1 LLLFVALPTMDLLK
15 RDPRTRPK
23 SAEDTMSDPK
33 KKYRSK
39 FFRVAVEGDTTDGR
53 VIERGW
59 IQQMAGSYNPSLY
72 GARINLEHIRGI
84 LPDSPFKAYGDVVA
98 VKAEEVDIDGKKKL
112 ALFAQLEPTDALVS
126 MVNNDKQ
133 KIYTSIEVS
142 PNFAKT
148 GGAYLVGL
156 AVTDSP
162 ASLGTEKLSF
172 AAKHPEAK
180 LFDDRKLNAEN
191 VFTASCESSIELEE
205 VSADGADATGKLLS
219 GIAGLLD
226 RFTGKANPP
235 PAPVTPPAPEGSP
248 DAQAFAGLADLLT
261 GIAESIKD
269 QGAQFAALR
278 KDLDES
284 RAEFSALE
292 TKLSSTASTTQAFR
306 PVVNG
311 QNGQTGQTAL
321 TDC

>member
-1 LLLFVALPTMDLLK
+1 
-15 RDPRTRPK
+15 
-23 SAEDTMSDPK
+23 MSDPK

-84 LPDSPFKAYGDVVA
+84 LPDSPFKAYGDVLA
-98 VKAEEVDIDGKKKL
+98 VKAEEVDIDGKKKM

-191 VFTASCESSIELEE
+191 LFTAASESNIELEE
-205 VSADGADATGKLLS
+205 FSADSGDATSKLLS
-219 GIAGLLD
+219 GLAGLID
-226 RFTGKANPP
+226 RFTGKTTPP
-235 PAPVTPPAPEGSP
+235 PAPVTPLAPQGAA
-248 DAQAFAGLADLLT
+248 DAQAFAGLAEVLT
-261 GIAESIKD
+261 GIADSIKD

-292 TKLSSTASTTQAFR
+292 KKLSSTASTTQAFR
-306 PVVNG
+306 PAVT
-311 QNGQTGQTAL
+311 GQTDKTAL

>member
-1 LLLFVALPTMDLLK
+1 
-15 RDPRTRPK
+15 
-23 SAEDTMSDPK
+23 MSDPK

-59 IQQMAGSYNPSLY
+59 IQQMGGSYNPSLY

-98 VKAEEVDIDGKKKL
+98 AKAEEVEIDGKKKL

-191 VFTASCESSIELEE
+191 LFTAAIESSIELEE
-205 VSADGADATGKLLS
+205 VSADGGDATGKLLS
-219 GIAGLLD
+219 GIAGLLE
-226 RFTGKANPP
+226 RFTGKATPP
-235 PAPVTPPAPEGSP
+235 PAPVMPPAPEGAA
-248 DAQAFAGLADLLT
+248 DAHAFAGLAEVLT
-261 GIAESIKD
+261 GIHDGIKAN
-269 QGAQFAALR
+269 GEQFAALR

-292 TKLSSTASTTQAFR
+292 KKLSSTASNTQAFR

>member
-1 LLLFVALPTMDLLK
+1 
-15 RDPRTRPK
+15 
-23 SAEDTMSDPK
+23 MSDPK

-39 FFRVAVEGDTTDGR
+39 LFRVAVEGDTTDGR
-53 VIERGW
+53 VIERAW

-98 VKAEEVDIDGKKKL
+98 LKAEEVDLDGKKKL

-172 AAKHPEAK
+172 AAKHPDAK
-180 LFDDRKLNAEN
+180 LFDDRKLHAEN
-191 VFTASCESSIELEE
+191 LFTASCEASIELEE
-205 VSADGADATGKLLS
+205 VSADGGDATGKLLS
-219 GIAGLLD
+219 GLAGLLD
-226 RFTGKANPP
+226 RFTGKPNPP
-235 PAPVTPPAPEGSP
+235 PAAPPAPEGGPGS
-248 DAQAFAGLADLLT
+248 QMFADLAEALT
-261 GIAESIKD
+261 GIADGIKA
-269 QGAQFAALR
+269 QGEQFAGLR

-284 RAEFSALE
+284 RAEFKALE
-292 TKLSSTASTTQAFR
+292 QKLSSTVSTTQVFR

-311 QNGQTGQTAL
+311 QNDNAAV

>member
-1 LLLFVALPTMDLLK
+1 
-15 RDPRTRPK
+15 
-23 SAEDTMSDPK
+23 MSDPK

-191 VFTASCESSIELEE
+191 LFTAASESNIELEE
-205 VSADGADATGKLLS
+205 FSADSGDATNKLLS
-219 GIAGLLD
+219 GLAGLID
-226 RFTGKANPP
+226 RFTGKTNPP
-235 PAPVTPPAPEGSP
+235 PAPVTPPAPEGAA
-248 DAQAFAGLADLLT
+248 DVQAFAGFAEVLA
-261 GIAESIKD
+261 GIADSIK
-269 QGAQFAALR
+269 ANAAEFTSLR

-284 RAEFSALE
+284 RAEFNALQQ
-292 TKLSSTASTTQAFR
+292 KLSSTASTTQAFR

-311 QNGQTGQTAL
+311 PSDKSAV

>member
-1 LLLFVALPTMDLLK
+1 
-15 RDPRTRPK
+15 
-23 SAEDTMSDPK
+23 MSDPK

-133 KIYTSIEVS
+133 KIYTSEVS

-205 VSADGADATGKLLS
+205 VSADGAAGGDATGKLLS

-235 PAPVTPPAPEGSP
+235 PAPVTPPAPEGAA
-248 DAQAFAGLADLLT
+248 DAQAFAGLAEVLT
-261 GIAESIKD
+261 GIADSVKANAAE
-269 QGAQFAALR
+269 FAALR

-292 TKLSSTASTTQAFR
+292 KKLSSTASTTQAFR

-311 QNGQTGQTAL
+311 PSDKSAV

>member
-1 LLLFVALPTMDLLK
+1 
-15 RDPRTRPK
+15 
-23 SAEDTMSDPK
+23 MSDPK

-59 IQQMAGSYNPSLY
+59 IQQMAASYNADLY

-84 LPDSPFKAYGDVVA
+84 LPDSPFKAYGDVLA
-98 VKAEEVDIDGKKKL
+98 VKADEVEIDGKKKL
-112 ALFAQLEPTDALVS
+112 ALYAQLEPTDALVS

-148 GGAYLVGL
+148 GGAYLMGL

-172 AAKHPEAK
+172 AAKHPDAK
-180 LFDDRKLNAEN
+180 LFDDRKLHADNL
-191 VFTASCESSIELEE
+191 FTAASQAAIELEE
-205 VSADGADATGKLLS
+205 VGAESADPSSKLLS
-219 GIAGLLD
+219 GLAALIE
-226 RFTGKANPP
+226 RFTGKPNPDP
-235 PAPVTPPAPEGSP
+235 APAPVPAPH
-248 DAQAFAGLADLLT
+248 DAGPSAHVFAGVAEALT
-261 GIAESIKD
+261 GIADSIKA
-269 QGAQFAALR
+269 QGEQFTALR
-278 KDLDES
+278 RDVDES
-284 RAEFSALE
+284 RAEFKALE
-292 TKLSSTASTTQAFR
+292 QKLASTTSPTQHSR
-306 PVVNG
+306 PVVSGRTDN
-311 QNGQTGQTAL
+311 AAV

>member
-1 LLLFVALPTMDLLK
+1 
-15 RDPRTRPK
+15 
-23 SAEDTMSDPK
+23 MSDPK

-235 PAPVTPPAPEGSP
+235 PAPVTPPAPEGAP
-248 DAQAFAGLADLLT
+248 DAQAFAGLADVLT

>member
-1 LLLFVALPTMDLLK
+1 LLLFVALLTMDLLK

-205 VSADGADATGKLLS
+205 VSADGAAGGDATGKLLS

-235 PAPVTPPAPEGSP
+235 PAPVTPPAPEGAA
-248 DAQAFAGLADLLT
+248 DAQAFAGLAEVLT
-261 GIAESIKD
+261 GIADSVKANAAE
-269 QGAQFAALR
+269 FAALR

-292 TKLSSTASTTQAFR
+292 KKLSSTASTTQAFR

-311 QNGQTGQTAL
+311 PSDKSAV

>member
-1 LLLFVALPTMDLLK
+1 
-15 RDPRTRPK
+15 
-23 SAEDTMSDPK
+23 MSDPK

-59 IQQMAGSYNPSLY
+59 IQQMAASYNADLY

-84 LPDSPFKAYGDVVA
+84 LPDSPFKAYGDVLA
-98 VKAEEVDIDGKKKL
+98 VKADEVEIDGRKKL
-112 ALFAQLEPTDALVS
+112 ALYAQLEPTDALVS

-148 GGAYLVGL
+148 GGAYLMGL

-172 AAKHPEAK
+172 AAKHPDAK
-180 LFDDRKLNAEN
+180 LFDDRKLHADNL
-191 VFTASCESSIELEE
+191 FTAASQAAIELEE
-205 VSADGADATGKLLS
+205 VGAESADPSSKLLS
-219 GIAGLLD
+219 GLAALIE
-226 RFTGKANPP
+226 RFTGKPNPDP
-235 PAPVTPPAPEGSP
+235 VPAPVPAPQ
-248 DAQAFAGLADLLT
+248 DAGPGAHAFAGVAEALT
-261 GIAESIKD
+261 GIADSIKA
-269 QGAQFAALR
+269 QGEQFAALR
-278 KDLDES
+278 RDVDES
-284 RAEFSALE
+284 RAEFNALE
-292 TKLSSTASTTQAFR
+292 QKLASTTSPTQHSR
-306 PVVNG
+306 PVVSGRTDN
-311 QNGQTGQTAL
+311 AAV

>member
-1 LLLFVALPTMDLLK
+1 
-15 RDPRTRPK
+15 
-23 SAEDTMSDPK
+23 MSDPK

-39 FFRVAVEGDTTDGR
+39 LFRVAVEGDTTDGR
-53 VIERGW
+53 VIERVW

-98 VKAEEVDIDGKKKL
+98 LKAEEVDIDGKKKL

-172 AAKHPEAK
+172 AAKHPDAK
-180 LFDDRKLNAEN
+180 LFDDRKLHAEN
-191 VFTASCESSIELEE
+191 LFTASCEASIELEE
-205 VSADGADATGKLLS
+205 VSADGGDSTGKLLS
-219 GIAGLLD
+219 GIAGLLE
-226 RFTGKANPP
+226 RFTGKPNPPPP
-235 PAPVTPPAPEGSP
+235 PAPAPEGGA
-248 DAQAFAGLADLLT
+248 DAQMFAGIAEVLT
-261 GIAESIKD
+261 GIGDSLKA
-269 QGAQFAALR
+269 QGEQFAGLR

-284 RAEFSALE
+284 RAEFNALQQ
-292 TKLSSTASTTQAFR
+292 KLSSTASTTQAFR

-311 QNGQTGQTAL
+311 PSDKSAV

>member
-15 RDPRTRPK
+15 RDPRPRPK

-59 IQQMAGSYNPSLY
+59 IQQMAASYNADLY

-84 LPDSPFKAYGDVVA
+84 LPDSPFKAYGDVLA
-98 VKAEEVDIDGKKKL
+98 VKADEVEIDGKKKL
-112 ALFAQLEPTDALVS
+112 ALYAQLEPTDALVS

-148 GGAYLVGL
+148 GGAYLMGL

-172 AAKHPEAK
+172 AAKHPDAK
-180 LFDDRKLNAEN
+180 LFDDRKLHADNL
-191 VFTASCESSIELEE
+191 FTAASQAAIELEE
-205 VSADGADATGKLLS
+205 VGAESADPSSKLLS
-219 GIAGLLD
+219 GLAALIE
-226 RFTGKANPP
+226 RFTGKPNPDP
-235 PAPVTPPAPEGSP
+235 APAPVPAPH
-248 DAQAFAGLADLLT
+248 DAGPSAHVFAGVAEALT
-261 GIAESIKD
+261 GIADSIKA
-269 QGAQFAALR
+269 QGEQFTALR
-278 KDLDES
+278 RDVDES
-284 RAEFSALE
+284 RAEFKALE
-292 TKLSSTASTTQAFR
+292 QKLASTTSPTQHSR
-306 PVVNG
+306 PVVSGRTDN
-311 QNGQTGQTAL
+311 AAV

>member
-1 LLLFVALPTMDLLK
+1 
-15 RDPRTRPK
+15 
-23 SAEDTMSDPK
+23 MSDPK

-180 LFDDRKLNAEN
+180 LFDDRKLNADN
-191 VFTASCESSIELEE
+191 VLTASCESSIELEE
-205 VSADGADATGKLLS
+205 VSADGVDATNKLLS
-219 GIAGLLD
+219 GLAGLID
-226 RFTGKANPP
+226 RFTGKTNPP
-235 PAPVTPPAPEGSP
+235 PAPVTPPAPEGAA
-248 DAQAFAGLADLLT
+248 DTQAFAGLAEVLT
-261 GIAESIKD
+261 GIADGIKD

-292 TKLSSTASTTQAFR
+292 QKLSSTASTTQAFR
-306 PVVNG
+306 PVVSG
-311 QNGQTGQTAL
+311 PSDKSAV